1 MAKDFGDV
9 GARLAAQRKSK
20 AAAAEH
26 AASDKP
32 YDHQESYRLRAKML
46 GVLIQDAR
54 LSSARTVDDCA
65 RLLKIDP
72 TVVESWEYG
81 EDVPSL
87 PQLELLAYY
96 LDVPISHFW
105 GQDTLESE
113 KGRKTNAQSEYVQ
126 LRNRMIGAL
135 LRQARE
141 EREVSLEDVAE
152 AAHLPVETLEQ
163 YEAGL
168 LPIPMHEL
176 AVLSTIVQK
185 NMQYFMEGESFIGLL
200 LQIREE
206 WKQFI
211 SLDTDIR
218 QFAAN
223 PLNLGFLKIAMM
235 FGKMP
240 AKELRQIAAGIL
252 EISM

>member
-1 MAKDFGDV
+1 MANDFGDV

-20 AAAAEH
+20 AAAADN
-26 AASDKP
+26 AVSDKP
-32 YDHQESYRLRAKML
+32 YDHSESYRLRAKML
-46 GVLIQDAR
+46 GVLIRDAR
-54 LSSARTVDDCA
+54 LSSARTVEDCA
-65 RLLKIDP
+65 RLLKIEP
-72 TVVESWEYG
+72 AIVEGWEYG
-81 EDVPSL
+81 DDVPSL

-105 GQDTLESE
+105 GQDVLDSE
-113 KGRKTNAQSEYVQ
+113 KSRKTDSQTEYMN

-141 EREVSLEDVAE
+141 ERQVSVAQVAE
-152 AAHLPVETLEQ
+152 AAHISAETLEH

-200 LQIREE
+200 LRIREE
-206 WKQFI
+206 WKQFVE
-211 SLDTDIR
+211 LDTDIR

-223 PLNLGFLKIAMM
+223 PLNLGFMKIAMM
-235 FGKMP
+235 FGKLP
-240 AKELRQIAAGIL
+240 AEELRQIAAGML